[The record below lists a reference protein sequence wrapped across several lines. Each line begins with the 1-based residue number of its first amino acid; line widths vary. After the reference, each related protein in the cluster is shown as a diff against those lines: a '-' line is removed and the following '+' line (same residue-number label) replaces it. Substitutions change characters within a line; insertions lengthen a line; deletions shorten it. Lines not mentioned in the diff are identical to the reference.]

1 MKILLTGCPG
11 VGKTTL
17 VKEISER
24 LENCAGFYTEEI
36 RDERNKRTGFDVVTV
51 KSGQRSSLARIQT
64 PLKGPKVG
72 QYTVTLKE
80 FEAVALSA
88 MSRNCEVL
96 VIDEIGKM
104 ESFSSRFNNLVRE
117 VFSSDTHQGDILA
130 TIPVRFDKL
139 GLVKEIVDRD
149 DTEIIEVT
157 KSNRDELKSS
167 LLEKLSRLKL

>member
-1 MKILLTGCPG
+1 M
-11 VGKTTL
+11 
-17 VKEISER
+17 
-24 LENCAGFYTEEI
+24 
-36 RDERNKRTGFDVVTV
+36 TGFENIKFTVRVEVIHSHFFRGCFVVKT
-51 KSGQRSSLARIQT
+51 SHGARIQT

-157 KSNRDELKSS
+157 KSNRDELRS
-167 LLEKLSRLKL
+167 